1 MKANKLLII
10 RLIVASIFWIVG
22 IILQFSLVNNLTN
35 EIIYLSFFIVAYIIS
50 GYDILIG
57 AVKHII
63 QGEFLDEYFL
73 MSIATIGAFVL
84 RIFGE
89 AEYLEAV
96 AVMIF
101 FQVGELF
108 QGIAVEKSKNAI
120 VETMKLDVDKTM
132 LADGTEIDSRDV
144 TVGSEIIIKP
154 GQMVPLDGKALNDG
168 IINCASLTGEA
179 KDVEV
184 STGDLVLSGSINQNS
199 PLRLI
204 VEKEYFD
211 STAYKIIDMVENATM
226 RKAKSEKFI
235 TKFAKIYT
243 PIVVIFALLLAIVPP
258 VIIGL
263 INGFSKDIWNS
274 YIYAALTCLVVS
286 CPCALVVS
294 VPLTYFAGIGAAAKN
309 KIIIKGG
316 TYLEDLALVN
326 KVVMDKTGTLTK
338 AKFEVYDIVGENKN
352 EIIRIAKGL
361 EKTSTHPLA
370 LAINKYPGDSYQME
384 VEETPGYGIKGVYK
398 KDTYLCGS
406 KKLLEKN
413 NIEAPEINDVGSVLY
428 ITKNNKF
435 LGAIILVDELKD
447 EAAEA
452 ISELQKMDNEVVV
465 LSGDT
470 KECVKLACNKLNID
484 NYHYGLLPNN
494 KVEIVDNI
502 IKTEDKN
509 KVIFIGDGINDA
521 PVLALADVGVSMG
534 QIGSDAA
541 VEASDVVVLND
552 DLNAIPKMIKI
563 SKKTRKI
570 VIENIIFTLFIKIL
584 ILALCAISNIGAI
597 AFKLPMWLAIF
608 GDVGVCVIAVLNAM
622 RALHYKG

>member
-1 MKANKLLII
+1 MKENKKLII
-10 RLIVASIFWIVG
+10 RLIIAAILLIVI
-22 IILQFSLVNNLTN
+22 IILQFSLPNTLTN
-35 EIIYLSFFIVAYIIS
+35 EIIYLCFYVVAYLIS

-57 AVKHII
+57 AIRHII

-132 LADGTEIDSRDV
+132 LADGTEIDSKDV
-144 TVGSEIIIKP
+144 LVGSEIIIKP

-184 STGDLVLSGSINQNS
+184 SKGDLVLSGSINQNS

-211 STAYKIIDMVENATM
+211 STAYRIIDMVENATM

-243 PIVVIFALLLAIVPP
+243 PIVVIFALLLAILPP

-263 INGFSKDIWNS
+263 INGFTKDIWNS

-309 KIIIKGG
+309 KG
-316 TYLEDLALVN
+316 
-326 KVVMDKTGTLTK
+326 
-338 AKFEVYDIVGENKN
+338 
-352 EIIRIAKGL
+352 
-361 EKTSTHPLA
+361 
-370 LAINKYPGDSYQME
+370 
-384 VEETPGYGIKGVYK
+384 
-398 KDTYLCGS
+398 
-406 KKLLEKN
+406 
-413 NIEAPEINDVGSVLY
+413 
-428 ITKNNKF
+428 
-435 LGAIILVDELKD
+435 
-447 EAAEA
+447 
-452 ISELQKMDNEVVV
+452 
-465 LSGDT
+465 
-470 KECVKLACNKLNID
+470 
-484 NYHYGLLPNN
+484 
-494 KVEIVDNI
+494 
-502 IKTEDKN
+502 
-509 KVIFIGDGINDA
+509 
-521 PVLALADVGVSMG
+521 
-534 QIGSDAA
+534 
-541 VEASDVVVLND
+541 
-552 DLNAIPKMIKI
+552 
-563 SKKTRKI
+563 
-570 VIENIIFTLFIKIL
+570 
-584 ILALCAISNIGAI
+584 
-597 AFKLPMWLAIF
+597 
-608 GDVGVCVIAVLNAM
+608 
-622 RALHYKG
+622 